1 MPKHIMMTLDLEKGV
16 SEENR
21 QKFYAKLK
29 EANWSKIPDVTT
41 AWKCRWDDEQAAAA
55 MQAYVKDKLTIARAA
70 AGNCAYHAVAMI
82 GDAEPVAFK
91 S

>member
-1 MPKHIMMTLDLEKGV
+1 MPKHIIMTLDLEKGV

-29 EANWSKIPDVTT
+29 EASWGKIPDVTT
-41 AWKCRWDDEQAAAA
+41 TWKCQWSSEQTAAA
-55 MQAYVKDKLTIARAA
+55 MTNVVSTDLTNARAV
-70 AGNCAYHAVAMI
+70 AGYCAYHAVAMI
-82 GDAEPVAFK
+82 GDAVPVAFK

>member
-1 MPKHIMMTLDLEKGV
+1 MPKYVMLTLDLERGV

-29 EANWSKIPDVTT
+29 ELLWTKIPKVTT
-41 AWKCRWDDEQAAAA
+41 TWKCSWAESQSEDTIRRVVQNDLTAAAA
-55 MQAYVKDKLTIARAA
+55 QA
-70 AGNCAYHAVAMI
+70 GSPQYHAVAMI
-82 GDAEPVAFK
+82 GDAPPATFT